1 MSSEWVTGVAA
12 LLGTV
17 VGGGIT
23 IVGQFLEGRRLSKEA
38 NLNPLSATLAAVMD
52 GSTAIMLSAGNDE
65 IRQLMPALF
74 RLVLQGNEPLSEV
87 AVEWLR
93 ALGGFQRSR
102 DIETY
107 RGLVTTFEGKL
118 LAIAIARYVRHEK
131 VKQIPAKVAEE
142 RISAM

>member
-1 MSSEWVTGVAA
+1 VVIARKTEDPGKGHWLFTPETVAQ
-12 LLGTV
+12 
-17 VGGGIT
+17 I
-23 IVGQFLEGRRLSKEA
+23 E
-38 NLNPLSATLAAVMD
+38 PM
-52 GSTAIMLSAGNDE
+52 
-65 IRQLMPALF
+65 F